1 MNMTI
6 KDVTTVM
13 KGQLIMGN
21 PKAAITGATID
32 SRAVEQGMLFFAF
45 KGERA
50 DGHDH
55 AMTASRQGAAGVV
68 VSQLDWF
75 KSDATMPAAIIRVAD
90 PLEALRFLGRSM
102 RNMFKGPVVGITGSN
117 GKTTTKQMVASVLE
131 ALGPGLST
139 AGNFNSQIG
148 LPLVISKLKPEHK
161 WMVLEMGASAPGNIA
176 ALAEVAHP
184 NVGIITSIGP
194 AHLESFGSIERIAE
208 TKWELMESLPGDGT
222 AIVPWGEPHLER
234 LVRSFRKKIVYFG
247 DAPSCPIRGTSVQ
260 AGENTK
266 FMLHVASQ
274 NAPVTLK
281 IPGRHNVMNALAA
294 AAAGW
299 TLGCS
304 LEKIVRGLE
313 NFEPPKMRMQILP
326 HSSGAI
332 LINDAYNANPASM
345 MTAVRSLAETY
356 PDQKRVLVLG
366 SMLELGAESEKYHF
380 HVGVELAHFP
390 LEHVFLVGPETK
402 AVLEG
407 AVSAGASRKLFS
419 MFPTV
424 EEIGGELKRYA
435 QRGTA
440 ILFKGSRGVHLEKAV
455 EAL

>member
-1 MNMTI
+1 MNITI
-6 KDVTTVM
+6 KDATTTM
-13 KGQLIMGN
+13 KGQLILGS
-21 PKAAITGATID
+21 PKAIATSATVD
-32 SRAVEQGMLFFAF
+32 SRNIEKGAIFFAF
-45 KGERA
+45 KGERS
-50 DGHDH
+50 DGHDF
-55 AMTASRQGAAGVV
+55 ATAASRQGASAVV

-75 KSDATMPAAIIRVAD
+75 KNDLSFPSAIIRVAD
-90 PLEALRFLGRSM
+90 PLEALRFLGRSV
-102 RNMFKGPVVGITGSN
+102 RNSFRGPVVGITGSN
-117 GKTTTKQMVASVLE
+117 GKTTTKQMLASVLE

-139 AGNFNSQIG
+139 SGNFNSQIG
-148 LPLVISKLKPEHK
+148 LPLVLSKAKDEHK

-176 ALAEVAHP
+176 ALAEIAHP
-184 NVGIITSIGP
+184 TTGILTSIGP
-194 AHLESFGSIERIAE
+194 AHLETFGSIDRIAE
-208 TKWELMESLPGDGT
+208 TKWELMESLPSDGV
-222 AIVPWGEPHLER
+222 AIVPWGEPHLEK
-234 LVRSFRKKIVYFG
+234 LVRTFKKKIVYFG
-247 DAPSCPIRGTSVQ
+247 DAPTCPVRASAVE
-260 AGENTK
+260 AGENTR

-299 TLGCS
+299 TLGC
-304 LEKIVRGLE
+304 KIDRIVHGLE
-313 NFEPPKMRMQILP
+313 NFEPPQMRMQILP

-366 SMLELGAESEKYHF
+366 SMLELGSESEKYHF
-380 HVGVELAHFP
+380 HVGVELAHFA
-390 LEHVFLVGPETK
+390 LEHVFLVGQETK

-407 AVSAGASRKLFS
+407 AISAGASRKMFS
-419 MFPTV
+419 HFPST
-424 EEIGGELKRYA
+424 EALGPDLKKYA

-455 EAL
+455 EAI